1 MKKIKFIILILAL
14 VNSIYAQSTLFKAG
28 DRVCFVGNSITA
40 GGGFHHNISLYYTTR
55 FPDQPITFINCG
67 VPGDQCD
74 NVLRRMD
81 SDILIH
87 HPTHAVIKLGMN
99 DVMRKYYGAL
109 PINNADTLRLRENA
123 INTYK
128 VKFDSIV
135 NIFLKRNIKV
145 ILQKPTIYDQTAV
158 IKRENNFGVNDA
170 LKTCADYIQT
180 LADKYQLPVVDY
192 WTMMNNIN
200 SDLQKKDP
208 GATIIGQDRV
218 HPGADGH
225 LIMAYQFLKTTKA
238 PKYVAQIIIDN
249 NTKHSNQLSI
259 NCTLKNVEV
268 KKGGFKFKV
277 KENALPFPIAE
288 EQKLGLELVPFI
300 DDFSV
305 EQLVI
310 NHFTANKYEISI
322 DDSLIG
328 SFSGTELSKGINL
341 ANYHNTPQYKQAD
354 TVKTILNKLWKDEA
368 DLRTIAFVEYNTL
381 NSYQGNLNDLG
392 AVKTYLDSVYNDKF
406 LKGEYGAYYKSQ
418 FEKYIKLSPMRK
430 LLTDEVEKLRVDA
443 YKAAQTVEHQFAIK
457 EVKY

>member
-1 MKKIKFIILILAL
+1 
-14 VNSIYAQSTLFKAG
+14 
-28 DRVCFVGNSITA
+28 VGNSITA

-55 FPDQPITFINCG
+55 FPDQPITFFNCG

-99 DVMRKYYGAL
+99 DVMRKYYGAI
-109 PINNADTLRLRENA
+109 PTSNADTLRLRENA

-145 ILQKPTIYDQTAV
+145 ILQKPTIYDQTAT
-158 IKRENNFGVNDA
+158 IKKENNFGVNDA

-192 WTMMNNIN
+192 WTILNNIN
-200 SDLQKKDP
+200 SDLQKKEAK
-208 GATIIGQDRV
+208 ATIIGQDRV

-225 LIMAYQFLKTTKA
+225 LIMAYQFLKTTNA

-259 NCTLKNVEV
+259 NCKLKNVEI
-268 KKGGFKFKV
+268 KNGGFQFIA
-277 KENALPFPIAE
+277 KENALPFPTSD
-288 EQKLGLELVPFI
+288 EQKHGLELVPFI
-300 DDFSV
+300 NDFSV
-305 EQLVI
+305 EQLII
-310 NHFTANKYEISI
+310 NHCTANKYELTI

-328 SFSGTELSKGINL
+328 TFSGTELTKGINF
-341 ANYHNTPQYKQAD
+341 ANYHNTPQYKQANS
-354 TVKTILNKLWKDEA
+354 VKIIFNQLWKDEA
-368 DLRTIAFVEYNTL
+368 DLRTIAFVDYNTL
-381 NSYQGNLNDLG
+381 NTYHGNLNDLES
-392 AVKTYLDSVYNDKF
+392 VKTYLDSVYNNKF
-406 LKGEYGAYYKSQ
+406 SKSEYAAYYKSQ
-418 FEKYIKLSPMRK
+418 FEKYIKLSAIRK
-430 LLTDEVEKLRVDA
+430 ALTKEVEKLRVESYQA
-443 YKAAQTVEHQFAIK
+443 SQPVEHQFAIK
-457 EVKY
+457 EVD

>member
-1 MKKIKFIILILAL
+1 MKKRQLIILILAL
-14 VNSIYAQSTLFKAG
+14 GNSLYAQSPLFKAG

-55 FPDQPITFINCG
+55 FPNQPITFINCG

-74 NVLRRMD
+74 NVLKRMD

-87 HPTHAVIKLGMN
+87 HPNYAVIKLGMN
-99 DVMRKYYGAL
+99 DVMRKYYGTM
-109 PINNADTLRLRENA
+109 PTNNADTLRLRENA

-128 VKFDSIV
+128 IKFDSIV

-145 ILQKPTIYDQTAV
+145 ILQKPTIYDQTAA
-158 IKRENNFGVNDA
+158 IKKENNFGVNDA
-170 LKTCADYIQT
+170 LKTCADYVQT

-192 WTMMNNIN
+192 WTILNNIN
-200 SDLQKKDP
+200 TELQKKDAK
-208 GATIIGQDRV
+208 ATIIGKDRV

-225 LIMAYQFLKTTKA
+225 LIMTYQFLKTTNA

-249 NTKHSNQLSI
+249 DAKHSNQLSK
-259 NCTLKNVEV
+259 NCMLKNVEV
-268 KKGGFKFKV
+268 NKGGFLFKV
-277 KENALPFPIAE
+277 KEKALPFPIAE

-341 ANYHNTPQYKQAD
+341 ANYHNTPQYKQAN
-354 TVKTILNKLWKDEA
+354 TVKTILNKLWNDEA
-368 DLRTIAFVEYNTL
+368 DLRTIAFVDYNTL
-381 NSYQGNLNDLG
+381 NSYHGNLNDLES
-392 AVKTYLDSVYNDKF
+392 VKTYLDSVYNNKF
-406 LKGEYGAYYKSQ
+406 SKTDFAAYYKAQ
-418 FEKYIKLSPMRK
+418 FEKYIKLSSMRK
-430 LLTDEVEKLRVDA
+430 VLTDEVEKLRVEV
-443 YKAAQTVEHQFAIK
+443 YKAAQPFEHQFAIK
-457 EVKY
+457 EVN